1 MNNLFSY
8 YVTKFF
14 TEYLPKVKRLS
25 KNTILS
31 YNDTI
36 LIFLKYMKTYK
47 EINFNTIK
55 IEDITINLIESFIVY
70 LKDERKLSATS
81 SNQRLAAI
89 KSLFKYIQIK
99 DASSFDLCNKILKI
113 PFAKTPKPIID
124 YLSIE
129 EVEYLMNSFNLN
141 SSLEVKHFM
150 IISLLFET
158 GARVQ
163 ELCDLKNSDINF
175 ERNSITLHGKGNK
188 TRDIPLS
195 ENLKNN
201 LQQYIKSKDTKEN
214 DQLLFNNK
222 YNQKLTRAG
231 ISYIINKYIE
241 RCHKEKEEWFNIKV
255 TPHTFRHSKAISML
269 EAGISIFIIRDF
281 LGHVSIATTERYLKV
296 SIKFKERELSKNA
309 NDIAY
314 ELKEQEIVTEKDLID
329 VLKSLK

>member
-25 KNTILS
+25 RNTISS

-36 LIFLKYMKTYK
+36 LMLLNYMKTYK
-47 EINFNTIK
+47 EIDFNIIN
-55 IEDITINLIESFIVY
+55 IEDITIDLIESFIVY
-70 LKDERKLSATS
+70 LNDERKLSASS

-89 KSLFKYIQIK
+89 KSLFKYIQMK
-99 DASSFDLCNKILKI
+99 DASSFDLCNKISKI
-113 PFAKTPKPIID
+113 PFAKAPKPIID
-124 YLSIE
+124 YLSID
-129 EVEYLMNSFNLN
+129 EVEYLMNSFDLT
-141 SSLEVKHFM
+141 SSLEIKHFM
-150 IISLLFET
+150 IISFLFET
-158 GARVQ
+158 AARVQ
-163 ELCDLKNSDINF
+163 EICDLKISDINF

-195 ENLKNN
+195 RNLKNN
-201 LQQYIKSKDTKEN
+201 LLQYTNINNIKDS
-214 DQLLFNNK
+214 DQLLFTNK

-231 ISYIINKYIE
+231 VSYIITKYIT
-241 RCHKEKEEWFNIKV
+241 RCHNEKEEWFNIKA

-281 LGHVSIATTERYLKV
+281 LGHVSIATTERYLKI
-296 SIKFKERELSKNA
+296 SIKFKEKELSKNA

-314 ELKEQEIVTEKDLID
+314 EIPEQEKVTEKDLID